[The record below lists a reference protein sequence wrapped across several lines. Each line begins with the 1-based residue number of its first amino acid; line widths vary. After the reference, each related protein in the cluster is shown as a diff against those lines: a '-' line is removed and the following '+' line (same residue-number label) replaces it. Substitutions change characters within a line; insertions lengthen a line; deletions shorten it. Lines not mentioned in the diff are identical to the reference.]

1 MKYFSYFLQY
11 LFTTISF
18 LIFKILGPNLSSN
31 LSGKIFQIIGPF
43 FRSKKIIDS
52 NIKKA
57 FPDIDPKNLKKLV
70 NLMWNN
76 YGRVFAEF
84 MFMKE
89 FRYGKLVNKIEID
102 GENILNEIKSSNQQ
116 AIFISGHLSNF

>member
-89 FRYGKLVNKIEID
+89 FRYGK
-102 GENILNEIKSSNQQ
+102 
-116 AIFISGHLSNF
+116 